1 MGYHQRTEFN
11 KKIIKVGTEGS
22 EVTPRGGFLNYGEVR
37 NTYVLVH
44 GSVPGPT
51 KRLIRFRD
59 ATRMPKKADNEAV
72 DVTYVSTESKQ
83 GA

>member
-1 MGYHQRTEFN
+1 M
-11 KKIIKVGTEGS
+11 KIGTEGA
-22 EVTPRGGFLNYGEVR
+22 EITPKGGFLNYGEVT

-51 KRLIRFRD
+51 KRLVRFRD
-59 ATRMPKKADNEAV
+59 ATRIPKKADTSAV